1 MGWLFNFLIW
11 KWVND
16 DSIPSGK
23 REKSWPACVVFP
35 VVLGLL
41 AGVVW
46 LVMQA
51 F

>member
-1 MGWLFNFLIW
+1 MGWLFRFLIW

-16 DSIPSGK
+16 DSMPDGK
-23 REKSWPACVVFP
+23 AEKPWPAWIVFP
-35 VVLGLL
+35 LALGFL

-46 LVMQA
+46 LVMNA